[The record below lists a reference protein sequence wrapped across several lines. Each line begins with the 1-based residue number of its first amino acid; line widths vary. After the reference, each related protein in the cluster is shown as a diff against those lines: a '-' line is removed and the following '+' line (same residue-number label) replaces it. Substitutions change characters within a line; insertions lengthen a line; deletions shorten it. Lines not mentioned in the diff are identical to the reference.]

1 MKKIVYF
8 AMGLLCSLGVFTACS
23 DDRDDNPTLQVPTQ
37 FVLNAPDWAGSSY
50 DLAQS
55 PTVALTCEQ
64 PNYGADIT
72 TRYTVEVATKADMS
86 NATAISTVFHTTKLD
101 IDAAEMASALTTQ
114 AVEAGK
120 AESDFPL
127 DLPVYVRV
135 KAKPV
140 TAMGSE
146 IDSLNHAY
154 AITSNVVK
162 LSRVHL
168 KFSLPPVAMPEHL
181 YITGNFNGWNWDRAL
196 EMVPVNG
203 TNNLFWHMVYIDA
216 SGIKFNTARAW
227 NGSEQGFGDITLD
240 AAGELAGTIVNA
252 GGNIASSA
260 PGWYLMIAQA
270 KAVGRKLHYTVTFNR
285 PNVWLMGV
293 TTAAGNWSE
302 QEAAARFSVPTTA
315 TGEFVSP
322 AFARSTTA
330 NDYLRVY
337 VKVPG
342 MDWWRSEFMVFS
354 GKIEYRGKGGDQPHV
369 SASAGQKLKLNFTAE
384 TGTIE

>member
-1 MKKIVYF
+1 
-8 AMGLLCSLGVFTACS
+8 MGLLCSLGVFTACS

-37 FVLNAPDWAGSSY
+37 FVLNAPNWAGSSY

-114 AVEAGK
+114 AVESGK

-181 YITGNFNGWNWDRAL
+181 YITGNFNGWNWDRAV

-203 TNNLFWHMVYIDA
+203 TDNLFWHMVYIDA

-260 PGWYLMIAQA
+260 PGWYL
-270 KAVGRKLHYTVTFNR
+270 R
-285 PNVWLMGV
+285 PRLSVANS
-293 TTAAGNWSE
+293 TTPSPSTAPTCGSWASPQLPVIGASKRLPHDSAYPPQLPASLSRQPLLATPQPMTICASTSRFREWTGGGQNSWSS
-302 QEAAARFSVPTTA
+302 AARLNTVARAA
-315 TGEFVSP
+315 TK
-322 AFARSTTA
+322 
-330 NDYLRVY
+330 N
-337 VKVPG
+337 
-342 MDWWRSEFMVFS
+342 M
-354 GKIEYRGKGGDQPHV
+354 
-369 SASAGQKLKLNFTAE
+369 
-384 TGTIE
+384 